1 MKASDSREVA
11 FMGRVTAGFTH
22 EMKNVLAIIKES
34 GGLMEDLLSLVQE
47 GSFPQKERFLRVLGK
62 IREQVQRGVD
72 LSTRL
77 NRFAHSPDAPLATVD
92 LNDTAS
98 QVAMLAER
106 FARLKGIV
114 LIGDPGSDRLDL
126 VTSPVGLYMALFS
139 GMESCW
145 NQMKSGSELKLLGE
159 KRGNE
164 VAVRMVPQGD
174 FGDPGEFA
182 AGISQSEKWV
192 VFLEIVA
199 SLGGRVEWS
208 GDRTGFAVVFPCG
221 EGLARS

>member
-1 MKASDSREVA
+1 MKDSDSKEVA
-11 FMGRVTAGFTH
+11 FMGRIMAGFTH

-47 GSFPQKERFLRVLGK
+47 GSFAHKERFLRVLDK

-77 NRFAHSPDAPLATVD
+77 NRFAHSPDEPIATVD
-92 LNDTAS
+92 LNETAN

-114 LIGDPGSDRLDL
+114 LKADPGNDRLDL
-126 VTSPVGLYMALFS
+126 VSSPVGIYMALFS

-145 NQMKSGSELKLLGE
+145 NQMKAGSELKLLGE

-164 VAVRMVPQGD
+164 VAVRMLPQGD

-182 AGISQSEKWV
+182 AGVSQTEKWG

-199 SLGGRVEWS
+199 SLGGKVEWS
-208 GDRTGFAVVFPCG
+208 EDRAGFAVVFPSG